1 MKADEQQLEDGHPD
15 EKNDKQPSSKSL
27 KIKVGIFFGYNGE
40 KFLGMQYQRDT
51 ENTI

>member
-1 MKADEQQLEDGHPD
+1 MDIQEN
-15 EKNDKQPSSKSL
+15 EKSQKSL

-40 KFLGMQYQRDT
+40 KFLGLQYQRDT